1 MHEPTGPLKSRV
13 SKKKFSATTFCG
25 TDSRQNKLVKII
37 LPNASRFSSFAP
49 WTLAA
54 AKKLI

>member
-54 AKKLI
+54 AKN